1 MLVFLFEYAATMGLI
16 DVAYIH
22 PSGARRDYGD
32 LWGTDDLDCLSCY
45 DGLLYIRIN
54 GLGAYCLGLT
64 EEYVPS
70 PLEVRQVLKV
80 LPNLE
85 VVATAPLDPGDAL
98 FLDQFAEQSSD
109 AVWKIQP
116 SRVLKA
122 LEDGHSVAEIEAFL
136 KARAGDN
143 LPDNVM
149 IFLNEMADRT
159 SQLVDRGPARLIEA
173 DDAALAQLIV
183 NDSRLRSL
191 CMLAGERHIV
201 VPIEAENAFRRAL
214 RKLGYGLPR
223 SQYQ

>member
-1 MLVFLFEYAATMGLI
+1 M
-16 DVAYIH
+16 
-22 PSGARRDYGD
+22 
-32 LWGTDDLDCLSCY
+32 
-45 DGLLYIRIN
+45 
-54 GLGAYCLGLT
+54 
-64 EEYVPS
+64 
-70 PLEVRQVLKV
+70 RQVLKV

-85 VVATAPLDPGDAL
+85 VVATAPLDPGDSL
-98 FLDQFAEQSSD
+98 FLDQFAEQTSD
-109 AVWKIQP
+109 VVWKIQP

-136 KARAGDN
+136 KARAGDS

-149 IFLNEMADRT
+149 IFFEEIANRA

-173 DDAALAQLIV
+173 QDTTLAQLIV

-191 CMLAGERHIV
+191 CMLAGDRHIV

-214 RKLGYGLPR
+214 RELGYGLPS